1 MTPISRYR
9 TQLGISLRVVRA
21 ILRSP
26 ALRRVEF
33 AFLLFNA
40 VEFGT
45 WVAILLYAYEV
56 IGPATVGLV
65 ALVQLVPAAI
75 VAPLSS
81 NLADRFPR
89 DRVLLVGYLI
99 QVAAFGSTWIGMAI
113 GAAPALVIIAAAC
126 AVTSLTVTRPTQ
138 GALIPSLARTPEE
151 LTAANGLSGTIE
163 GAGML
168 LGPLLAAS
176 ILAVATPTAVFGAAT
191 AASLAAATL
200 VIHLPAPRSP
210 VVVRAEPEPVVPTYR
225 GGLLEGVRLVAHHGN
240 TRLVVGILSLR
251 MFVTGALDILL
262 VLLALEVFDIGASGA
277 GLLTAAIGLGVLVGG
292 AITFTFVGRQ
302 RLAPALA
309 VAAVASGLAL
319 VVVGTVAPVWAA
331 APLIALTGIGWAG
344 CDVVGR
350 TILQRVTADL
360 VLARVLGVLEGLGLA
375 SLALGA
381 VLAPV
386 IVLAVGVQGA
396 IVVAGVLLP
405 AGIALS
411 WLGLRAMDRISL
423 VPRRALDL
431 LRAVEIFAPLPP
443 PQLEWVARHVR
454 WITID
459 QGMVLIA
466 EGDAGDAYY
475 VLESGALTVTRG
487 GELLRVLTARADA
500 VGEIALLRDVP
511 RTATVTTSA
520 ESIMLMLSRADFL
533 EAVTGHL
540 QSHEVARR
548 VVEARP

>member
-1 MTPISRYR
+1 M
-9 TQLGISLRVVRA
+9 
-21 ILRSP
+21 
-26 ALRRVEF
+26 
-33 AFLLFNA
+33 
-40 VEFGT
+40 
-45 WVAILLYAYEV
+45 
-56 IGPATVGLV
+56 
-65 ALVQLVPAAI
+65 
-75 VAPLSS
+75 
-81 NLADRFPR
+81 
-89 DRVLLVGYLI
+89 
-99 QVAAFGSTWIGMAI
+99 
-113 GAAPALVIIAAAC
+113 
-126 AVTSLTVTRPTQ
+126 
-138 GALIPSLARTPEE
+138 
-151 LTAANGLSGTIE
+151 
-163 GAGML
+163 
-168 LGPLLAAS
+168 
-176 ILAVATPTAVFGAAT
+176 
-191 AASLAAATL
+191 
-200 VIHLPAPRSP
+200 
-210 VVVRAEPEPVVPTYR
+210 
-225 GGLLEGVRLVAHHGN
+225 
-240 TRLVVGILSLR
+240 
-251 MFVTGALDILL
+251 
-262 VLLALEVFDIGASGA
+262 
-277 GLLTAAIGLGVLVGG
+277 LTAAIGLGVLVGG

-411 WLGLRAMDRISL
+411 WLGLRAMDRIAL